1 MSWGDDF
8 CALSMCKGTDR
19 DGAAFLSACSSL
31 CLHPGHSASCWARL
45 WQGSKESSS
54 FREGGSACTSVE
66 VKCWILGIQNQT
78 HRQCIDSMSSVQPFY
93 DCRVIFFHGCWLDE
107 IYIRSWKKCRFI
119 SFCRQLLSCITGC
132 TGWKAG
138 KFRVLDCT
146 NSVCWQLRKGPS
158 HFTKRLVIK
167 AEQSESKGRMYSK
180 WHCSRDV
187 TIWKM

>member
-1 MSWGDDF
+1 MTSVLWA
-8 CALSMCKGTDR
+8 CAKAQTGMEQPP
-19 DGAAFLSACSSL
+19 SL
-31 CLHPGHSASCWARL
+31 PVHP
-45 WQGSKESSS
+45 
-54 FREGGSACTSVE
+54 SACTRTQHHAVPGSGKAARNPAHE
-66 VKCWILGIQNQT
+66 NKAALLALAWKKNIGFWGYNITLTDSALIA
-78 HRQCIDSMSSVQPFY
+78 CIACSLFVIVQWY
-93 DCRVIFFHGCWLDE
+93 FFPGCCLDE

-138 KFRVLDCT
+138 KFWVLDCT
-146 NSVCWQLRKGPS
+146 NSVFWQLRRGPS

-167 AEQSESKGRMYSK
+167 AEQSQSKGRMYSK